1 MWYVMQVIS
10 GQENRSALLV
20 EKILSQGTVTNC
32 FVPMR
37 RLRKKYHGQWREVTE
52 ILFPGYVFMITEQPQ
67 LLYEELKK
75 IPALTRLLGRCE
87 EYFTPLSQADIQ
99 MMERLQNGHSQIEK
113 GGNLEVGIS
122 KVAVEE
128 GNRIQILSG
137 PLKNM
142 EGQIKKVNLHK
153 RIVEVEM
160 EFMRNR
166 SLLHLGI
173 EMVGKKNS

>member
-1 MWYVMQVIS
+1 
-10 GQENRSALLV
+10 
-20 EKILSQGTVTNC
+20 
-32 FVPMR
+32 
-37 RLRKKYHGQWREVTE
+37 
-52 ILFPGYVFMITEQPQ
+52 MITEQPQ

-87 EYFTPLSQADIQ
+87 EYFTPLSQADVQ

-122 KVAVEE
+122 KVAVEQ
-128 GNRIQILSG
+128 GNRIEILSG

-160 EFMRNR
+160 EFMGNR

>member
-1 MWYVMQVIS
+1 MLA
-10 GQENRSALLV
+10 G
-20 EKILSQGTVTNC
+20 KILSKGTVTNC

-87 EYFTPLSQADIQ
+87 EYFTPLSQADVQ

-113 GGNLEVGIS
+113 GGGEPGS
-122 KVAVEE
+122 
-128 GNRIQILSG
+128 GNFQGCR
-137 PLKNM
+137 
-142 EGQIKKVNLHK
+142 
-153 RIVEVEM
+153 
-160 EFMRNR
+160 
-166 SLLHLGI
+166 
-173 EMVGKKNS
+173 